1 MAFRPWQS
9 QIFLNFR
16 TRYITMI
23 TCRSILFFL
32 LLIVTSTFTLL
43 AQTDS
48 LKAVLDTAQNEYRVK
63 TLNELFRAKLN
74 ADPVN
79 AVGFARE
86 ALNLATEIN
95 DQKGMAAAYNNLGIA
110 YRMQGALDKSLEYY
124 LTGLKIYESIENK
137 DGIASTKHNI
147 ATIYSIK
154 KDYGQ
159 AMKYLE
165 ESYATFVELKD
176 EVKIIGSMNS
186 LGNLNSEIQ
195 LYENALR
202 YFTQA
207 YQLSEKRGEVFA
219 DPLVNLGNLYFRQGN
234 YQKSIEHYEKALELE
249 KKLGNKLNILN
260 IITNLGITYTK
271 AKQPKTAELYLTES
285 VLLSNELQAYSF
297 LPAIYKAIA
306 ENHSTQ
312 NNFKAAYDAQ
322 LKYDEYRE
330 KIYGEESTRNIAQME
345 ILMEIQEKE
354 KEYDILRK
362 QDEITQLELRN
373 SRLFIVLIVLGV
385 FVVLG
390 GLNLFYLSNRKKRK
404 KASATK

>member
-1 MAFRPWQS
+1 MTPKYFAFLS
-9 QIFLNFR
+9 
-16 TRYITMI
+16 
-23 TCRSILFFL
+23 LF
-32 LLIVTSTFTLL
+32 IVGLTTPLF
-43 AQTDS
+43 AQPDS
-48 LKAVLDTAQNEYRVK
+48 LKAVLDTAKNEYRVK
-63 TLNELFRAKLN
+63 ALNESFRAYLN
-74 ADPVN
+74 NDPVN
-79 AVGFARE
+79 AVSFARE

-124 LTGLKIYESIENK
+124 ITGLRIYEKLENK

-165 ESYATFVELKD
+165 ESYNLFVELKD
-176 EVKIIGSMNS
+176 EEKIIGSMNS

-195 LYENALR
+195 LYENAMR

-207 YQLSEKRGEVFA
+207 FQLSEKRGQVFA
-219 DPLVNLGNLYFRQGN
+219 DPLINLGNLYFRQGN
-234 YQKSIEHYEKALELE
+234 FQKSIEHYEKALELE
-249 KKLGNKLNILN
+249 KQQGNKVNILN

-271 AKQPKTAELYLTES
+271 AKQTKPAQLYLDQAI
-285 VLLSNELQAYSF
+285 LLSNELQAYSF

-306 ENHSTQ
+306 ENYGNQ
-312 NNFKAAYDAQ
+312 NNYRAAYDAQ

-345 ILMEIQEKE
+345 ILMNIQQKE
-354 KEYDILRK
+354 KEYDVLKK
-362 QDEITQLELRN
+362 QDEITRLELRT
-373 SRLFIVLIVLGV
+373 SKLYIVLIVLGL
-385 FVVLG
+385 FLVLG
-390 GLNLFYLSNRKKRK
+390 GLNLFYRSNRRKRK
-404 KASATK
+404 TAQ

>member
-1 MAFRPWQS
+1 MTQKFFTYLLVLLVGS
-9 QIFLNFR
+9 
-16 TRYITMI
+16 TT
-23 TCRSILFFL
+23 TLF
-32 LLIVTSTFTLL
+32 
-43 AQTDS
+43 AQPDS
-48 LKAVLDTAQNEYRVK
+48 LKAVLDTAKNEYRVK
-63 TLNELFRAKLN
+63 TLNEMFRASLN
-74 ADPVN
+74 SDPVN

-124 LTGLKIYESIENK
+124 ITGLRIYETLENK

-165 ESYATFVELKD
+165 ESYNLFVELKN
-176 EVKIIGSMNS
+176 EEKIIGSMNS

-195 LYENALR
+195 LYENAMR

-207 YQLSEKRGEVFA
+207 YQLSEKRGQVFA
-219 DPLVNLGNLYFRQGN
+219 DPLINLGNLYFRQGN
-234 YQKSIEHYEKALELE
+234 FEKSIEHYEKALELE
-249 KKLGNKLNILN
+249 KKQGNKLNLLN

-271 AKQPKTAELYLTES
+271 AKQTKPAQVYLEEAI
-285 VLLSNELQAYSF
+285 LLSNELQAYSF
-297 LPAIYKAIA
+297 LPAIYKGIA
-306 ENHSTQ
+306 ENYSNQ
-312 NNFKAAYDAQ
+312 NNFKAAYEAQ

-345 ILMEIQEKE
+345 ILMDIQQKE
-354 KEYDILRK
+354 KEYDILKK

-385 FVVLG
+385 FLILG
-390 GLNLFYLSNRKKRK
+390 GLNLFYLSNRKKRQRAEQQGK
-404 KASATK
+404 S